1 MTNRE
6 ISMFLNMNPP
16 TATYQE
22 KEINWKTKSIYQNDR
37 SADAKAKLRA
47 HLVKHIPDQPLNGPL
62 RMTIIWG
69 FLANGEHRFNT
80 WCTDKPDLD
89 NAQKALQ
96 DIMTELGFW
105 KDDCNIATLQTS
117 KIWTWHP
124 GIAITVEE
132 MPEAIEDSYE

>member
-1 MTNRE
+1 MKS
-6 ISMFLNMNPP
+6 IDFFLEMNPP
-16 TATYQE
+16 TSTYQE
-22 KEINWKTKSIYQNDR
+22 KGINWKTKTTYQKPQA
-37 SADAKAKLRA
+37 SDARAKLRA
-47 HLVKHIPDQPLNGPL
+47 HLVPYIPDQPLTGPL
-62 RMTIIWG
+62 RMTVIWG
-69 FLANGEHRFNT
+69 FLAKGEHRFNT

-105 KDDCNIATLQTS
+105 KDDCRIASLQTS

-132 MPEAIEDSYE
+132 MPEEVKDSYE

>member
-1 MTNRE
+1 MKS
-6 ISMFLNMNPP
+6 IDFFLEMDPP

-22 KEINWKTKSIYQNDR
+22 KNMNWKTKSMYQDDR

-62 RMTIIWG
+62 RMTVTWG
-69 FLANGEHRFNT
+69 FLAKGKHRFNT
-80 WCTDKPDLD
+80 WCMNKPDLD

-96 DIMTELGFW
+96 DAMTELGFW
-105 KDDCNIATLQTS
+105 KDDAHITDLHTS

-124 GIAITVEE
+124 GIFISVEE
-132 MPEAIEDSYE
+132 LPEAIEDSYE